1 VKFHSGTVLGFT
13 TKANG
18 RANVLKNDVGVSEA
32 YDPAN
37 ITGPVPQ
44 HKQFVCL
51 WDTGASGTVLCKK
64 IATELKLVPSGRAIM
79 KVVGPDGQVN
89 EFETNT
95 YLINLFL
102 PNNAAL
108 KALRVSEGSIAGA
121 DMLVGMDV
129 IGMGD
134 FAISNCNGFTWWT
147 FRIPSIEG
155 IDFVEEINDH
165 NKKYKPLVI
174 SNDERRRQR
183 NKAKQERRK
192 NR

>member
-1 VKFHSGTVLGFT
+1 
-13 TKANG
+13 
-18 RANVLKNDVGVSEA
+18 
-32 YDPAN
+32 
-37 ITGPVPQ
+37 
-44 HKQFVCL
+44 
-51 WDTGASGTVLCKK
+51 
-64 IATELKLVPSGRAIM
+64 M

-121 DMLVGMDV
+121 DMLIGMDV

-134 FAISNCNGFTWWT
+134 FAITNCNGFTWWT

-165 NKKYKPLVI
+165 NKKYQHLMI
-174 SNDERRRQR
+174 SDQERRRQR
-183 NKAKQERRK
+183 NKSKQERRK